1 MLRIIILTI
10 IQCILLTCGQ
20 VCFKLAVEK
29 IEKFQWAW
37 TYFTQILTNWWL
49 LASGIFMITA
59 TILWG
64 YILKHYEFSVAYPIT
79 AFAYVFGMLAAIFI
93 FHETVSLTRWIGVAL
108 IITGVMF
115 VVK

>member
-1 MLRIIILTI
+1 MLRVIILTI
-10 IQCILLTCGQ
+10 AQCFLLASGQ

-29 IEKFQWAW
+29 IEKFQWSGA
-37 TYFTQILTNWWL
+37 YFMQILTNWWL
-49 LASGIFMITA
+49 LASGVFLVMT
-59 TILWG
+59 TVLWG
-64 YILKHYEFSVAYPIT
+64 YILKHFEFSVAYPIT